1 MTSPTDS
8 PLLLRPTRVRW
19 LIFGIACAASWL
31 LYVHRY
37 AWGAIRPYFRAENPE
52 LSAVELGWIDSAF
65 LATYAIGQVPGGLAG
80 DLLGPRATLS
90 VFTLVW
96 SLAAAGV
103 AWTGGFWGL
112 VGARASFGLAQAGAY
127 PVISKITKVWFPLA
141 TRTTVQGAVTAMG
154 RVGGACATLVISAG
168 LMGVLGLSWQT
179 SLFAVTLPGVLLAAA
194 VWLIVRNRP
203 SEHPWTNAAEQNL
216 LDSPSR
222 EGEAPAEPRE
232 SGALPARQ
240 KPRPPE
246 SPPPL
251 LQLTA
256 GSLFSLAMMFLYVT
270 ASTFQDQFYVNLL
283 PSYLVEEHKLSPLTM
298 GLLTPLVLMG
308 GAAGGIIG
316 GILNDKLI
324 QRTGNRRWARSGVAF
339 TGKFVAA
346 CLVMLSMLFDDVWL
360 IIAILVAVRVFSDW
374 SLPTQWA
381 AVTDMGGR
389 AGATLFGIVNTVGI
403 LGGFAAGPIFG
414 ILRHHYDWPGVF
426 AGVAG
431 MCLFAAVTWLFLDC
445 TKKVVN
451 D

>member
-1 MTSPTDS
+1 MTAPDS

-37 AWGAIRPYFRAENPE
+37 AWGAVRPFFKAENPE
-52 LSAVELGWIDSAF
+52 LSAVELGWLDSAF
-65 LATYAIGQVPGGLAG
+65 LATYAIGQIPGGLAG

-112 VGARASFGLAQAGAY
+112 IGARGAFGLAQAGAY

-141 TRTTVQGAVTAMG
+141 TRTSVQGAVTAMG

-168 LMGVLGLSWQT
+168 LMGVIGLSWQS
-179 SLFAVTLPGVLLAAA
+179 SLFAVAFPGVVLAIA

-203 SEHPWTNAAEQNL
+203 SEHPWANEAEKGLLGDAPLLAAEK
-216 LDSPSR
+216 SAIR
-222 EGEAPAEPRE
+222 EGEPP
-232 SGALPARQ
+232 LPAIT
-240 KPRPPE
+240 K
-246 SPPPL
+246 PPPL

-256 GSLFSLAMMFLYVT
+256 GSLFSLAMMFLYVLT
-270 ASTFQDQFYVNLL
+270 STFQDQFYVNLL
-283 PSYLVEEHKLSPLTM
+283 PSFLIEGKLLDPLTM
-298 GLLTPLVLMG
+298 GLLTPLVLLG

-346 CLVMLSMLFDDVWL
+346 CLVMLSMFFDNVWV
-360 IIAILVAVRVFSDW
+360 IIVILVAVRVFSDW

-426 AGVAG
+426 AGVAA
-431 MCLFAAVTWLFLDC
+431 MCLIAAITWLFLDC
-445 TKKVVN
+445 TKKLVA